1 MRFSA
6 GFLGNER
13 VMFPIHG
20 YHLMPLATLYASQ
33 SPEEQHIMDKG
44 GANIVI
50 VVLIVACVLIYIL
63 WKNSRKTKDAIILV
77 AQQHN
82 LIRYDERARTLC
94 RAIHILNPNVTAGVD
109 YVVRHDTPEQEPYI
123 AEWITNTSRPTE
135 EAINS
140 ALLEISDVHHE
151 NEYAAMRRMEYPS
164 IGEQL
169 DAAYQARQGNNAKQF
184 EVDEKIRRVR
194 EKYPKTE
201 ESV

>member
-1 MRFSA
+1 
-6 GFLGNER
+6 
-13 VMFPIHG
+13 
-20 YHLMPLATLYASQ
+20 
-33 SPEEQHIMDKG
+33 MDNG
-44 GANIVI
+44 ISSIVI
-50 VVLIVACVLIYIL
+50 VILVAVCIWIYIL
-63 WKNSRKTKDAIILV
+63 WQNSRKMNDSIKLI
-77 AQQHN
+77 AQQQN
-82 LIRYDERARTLC
+82 LVRHDKRARMLC
-94 RAIHILNPNVTAGVD
+94 RAIRLLNPNLTTGVD
-109 YVVRHDTPEQEPYI
+109 YVIRHDTPEQEPYV
-123 AEWITNTSRPTE
+123 AEWLTDSPRHSE
-135 EAINS
+135 EEINS